1 MVITEKQQKELLYYL
16 NIYKNYLI
24 ENMTDDKIYN
34 DVWQKEDINKLNK
47 HIRIIKKLIIEKG
60 MN

>member
-1 MVITEKQQKELLYYL
+1 MVITEKQQKELFYYL

-34 DVWQKEDINKLNK
+34 DVWQQDDINKLNK
-47 HIRIIKKLIIEKG
+47 HIRLIKKIIKEKVI
-60 MN
+60 N

>member
-16 NIYKNYLI
+16 NIYKNHLI

-47 HIRIIKKLIIEKG
+47 HMRIIKKLIIEKG